1 MLGIAGLVH
10 AHSWLSPYQNKT
22 ASFNQDMFLI
32 KKKKKLSQGFPKR
45 LSFLY
50 HWLEICYIFIPIPE
64 TNLDLHEI

>member
-32 KKKKKLSQGFPKR
+32 KKKKNKTVSGV
-45 LSFLY
+45 S
-50 HWLEICYIFIPIPE
+50 
-64 TNLDLHEI
+64 

>member
-32 KKKKKLSQGFPKR
+32 KKKKKQNCLRGF
-45 LSFLY
+45 LGDFLFC
-50 HWLEICYIFIPIPE
+50 IIG
-64 TNLDLHEI
+64 